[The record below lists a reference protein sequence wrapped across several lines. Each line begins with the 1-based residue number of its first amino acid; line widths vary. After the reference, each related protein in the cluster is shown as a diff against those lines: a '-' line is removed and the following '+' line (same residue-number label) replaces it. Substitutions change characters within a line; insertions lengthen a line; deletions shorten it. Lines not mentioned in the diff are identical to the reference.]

1 MTRQLPEELVLLIH
15 VLKWLIL
22 AAGIGLLVGMTSTGF
37 VLLLVFLSTHLER
50 YPGPIGCCH

>member
-1 MTRQLPEELVLLIH
+1 MTRQLPEELILLIH

-37 VLLLVFLSTHLER
+37 VLFLIFLSTHVKLP
-50 YPGPIGCCH
+50 PGPIDCCH

>member
-1 MTRQLPEELVLLIH
+1 MTRQLPEELILLIH

-37 VLLLVFLSTHLER
+37 VLFLNFFIDTREAASWT
-50 YPGPIGCCH
+50 Y